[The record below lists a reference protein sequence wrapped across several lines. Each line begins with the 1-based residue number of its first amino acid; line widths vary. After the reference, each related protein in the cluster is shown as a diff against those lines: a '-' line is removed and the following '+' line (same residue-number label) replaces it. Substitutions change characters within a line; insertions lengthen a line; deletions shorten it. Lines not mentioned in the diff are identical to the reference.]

1 MNDSDLKLWKKYKR
15 TKSRLLREEIILKY
29 LYLVKYVAGR
39 VAIGLTPNVEFN
51 DLVSYGILGL
61 FDAIEK
67 YDVTQGNKFET
78 YGVSRIRGAIMDELR
93 KLDWAPRLLRKR
105 AREIERKTRELED
118 KFGRVATEG
127 ELAKSMKMS
136 VEDLNSIFNELNSTS
151 FLSLD
156 EVWQNDDGNKPISR
170 LQTVEDYLML
180 NQLATVQQGEVKEL
194 LAKAIDGL
202 PEKEKL
208 VVVLYYYEN
217 LTLREIGQVLNVSES
232 RICQIHTK
240 VITRLRSHL
249 MKRVGGEITLEA

>member
-1 MNDSDLKLWKKYKR
+1 MNDADFKLWKKYKK
-15 TKSRLLREEIILKY
+15 TKSRLLREEVVRKY

-39 VAIGLTPNVEFN
+39 VAIGLPPNVEFN

-67 YDVTQGNKFET
+67 YDVNQGNKFET

-118 KFGRVATEG
+118 RNGRVATEE
-127 ELAKSMKMS
+127 ELARALKMS
-136 VEDLNSIFNELNSTS
+136 VEDLNGIYNELNSTT

-170 LQTVEDYLML
+170 LQTVEDSLIT
-180 NQLATVQQGEVKEL
+180 NQFSYVHQNEVKEL
-194 LAKAIDGL
+194 LAQSIDTL

-208 VVVLYYYEN
+208 VIVLYYYEN
-217 LTLREIGQVLNVSES
+217 LTLREIGDVLNVSES
-232 RICQIHTK
+232 RVCQIHTK
-240 VITRLRSHL
+240 VVTRLRSHL
-249 MKRVGGEITLEA
+249 MKKTGEITLEA

>member
-1 MNDSDLKLWKKYKR
+1 MHEDEIKMWKKYKR
-15 TKSRLLREEIILKY
+15 TKSQPLHDEIVKKY

-39 VAIGLTPNVEFN
+39 VAIGLPPNVEFN

-61 FDAIEK
+61 FDAIQK
-67 YDVTQGNKFET
+67 YDVSQGNKFET
-78 YGVSRIRGAIMDELR
+78 YAVSRIRGSIMDELR

-105 AREIERKTRELED
+105 AREIEKKCKEIEE
-118 KFGRVATEG
+118 KNGRMATDD
-127 ELAKSMKMS
+127 ELARSLKISTDELNS
-136 VEDLNSIFNELNSTS
+136 IYSDLNSTT

-170 LQTVEDYLML
+170 LQTIEDSLVT
-180 NQLATVQQGEVKEL
+180 NQFNYVHQNEVKDF
-194 LAKAIDGL
+194 LASAINEL

-217 LTLREIGQVLNVSES
+217 LTLREIGEILDVSES
-232 RICQIHTK
+232 RVCQIHTK

-249 MKRVGGEITLEA
+249 MKKAGEITLEA

>member
-1 MNDSDLKLWKKYKR
+1 MNDADFKLWKKYKK
-15 TKSRLLREEIILKY
+15 TKSRLLREEIVRKY

-39 VAIGLTPNVEFN
+39 VAIGLPPNVEFN

-67 YDVTQGNKFET
+67 YDVNQGNKFET

-105 AREIERKTRELED
+105 AREIERKNRELED
-118 KFGRVATEG
+118 RNGRVATEE
-127 ELAKSMKMS
+127 ELARALKMS
-136 VEDLNSIFNELNSTS
+136 IEDLNGIYNELNSTT

-170 LQTVEDYLML
+170 LQTVEDSLIT
-180 NQLATVQQGEVKEL
+180 NQFSYVHQNEVKEL
-194 LAKAIDGL
+194 LAQSIDQL

-208 VVVLYYYEN
+208 VIVLYYYEN
-217 LTLREIGQVLNVSES
+217 LTLREIGEVLNVSES
-232 RICQIHTK
+232 RVCQIHTK
-240 VITRLRSHL
+240 VVMRLRSHL
-249 MKRVGGEITLEA
+249 MKKTGEITLEA

>member
-1 MNDSDLKLWKKYKR
+1 MIEADVKLWKKYKR
-15 TKSRLLREEIILKY
+15 TKSRALREEIIRKY

-39 VAIGLTPNVEFN
+39 VAIGLPPNVEFN

-67 YDVTQGNKFET
+67 YDVSQGNKFET

-105 AREIERKTRELED
+105 AREIERKMRELED
-118 KFGRVATEG
+118 KNGRVATED
-127 ELAKSMKMS
+127 ELARSLKMS
-136 VEDLNSIFNELNSTS
+136 VEDLNGIYSELNSTT

-170 LQTVEDYLML
+170 LQTVEDSLITDQFSY
-180 NQLATVQQGEVKEL
+180 VHQGEVKEL
-194 LAKAIDGL
+194 LAQSIDQL

-208 VVVLYYYEN
+208 VIVLYYYEN
-217 LTLREIGQVLNVSES
+217 LTLREIGEVLNVSES
-232 RICQIHTK
+232 RVCQIHTK
-240 VITRLRSHL
+240 VVLRLRSHL
-249 MKRVGGEITLEA
+249 MKKTGEITLEA